1 MRVILVRH
9 SKAAHGSWADADRPL
24 TPAGEAVAADVAAGL
39 AKLEPDVVRVVTS
52 PAARARE
59 TGEILA
65 HAWQLAKVAVD
76 DDLAI
81 GGHLERAV
89 ARLLAGEPHSS
100 VLAVGH
106 APDLAV
112 LTSMI
117 LGAPVSVRFKCCGAV
132 CIEVEPQSG
141 GFAVLEWAMGPEALA
156 ALGAP

>member
-9 SKAAHGSWADADRPL
+9 SKAAHGPWADADRPL
-24 TPAGEAVAADVAAGL
+24 TPAGEALAADVAAGL
-39 AKLEPDVVRVVTS
+39 AKLEPDVTRVVTS
-52 PAARARE
+52 PAVRARD

-65 HAWQLAKVAVD
+65 QAWDIAKVTVD

-81 GGHLERAV
+81 GGNLERAV
-89 ARLLAGEPHSS
+89 ARLLAGKPGSS
-100 VLAVGH
+100 VVAVGH

-117 LGAPVSVRFKCCGAV
+117 LGAPVSVRFECGGAA

-141 GFAVLEWAMGPEALA
+141 EGGELEWAMGPEAIA
-156 ALGAP
+156 ALGES